1 MRYLF
6 TTFMLFCL
14 LAFQSIQA
22 QDKQVS
28 GKVTD
33 ADTGETLYGVN
44 IVVKGTTIGTI
55 SDFDGNYEMKVP
67 QSSATLVFSFVGYDP
82 VEQAIGSGGKIN
94 ASLKATS
101 FELNATT
108 ITSGRRKERALD
120 APASISVIEA
130 KQLKNVIA
138 PSPSDY
144 LTTASG
150 VDVMKTGLTGNAVV
164 VRGFNNVFGGSLL
177 TLVDYRIAAV
187 PSLRVNAQQMI
198 PSSPFDI
205 QRIEVLKGPAAA
217 MYGPNSANG
226 VVHIITES
234 PLDMKES
241 FRTTL
246 AAGAGIRAKI
256 DGILDDNVDDAK
268 PPLYD
273 DGNRYAITGTLR
285 HAGKALNT
293 KDGVKIGYKIS
304 GKYFT
309 GFDWQYDDPNEI
321 GTITD
326 INDPNYGKVIVLNK
340 QTAEGTVY
348 TNDTVPNLRDNE
360 ILNYNFEGRIDF
372 RFKKSME
379 LILTGGQ
386 NSFTGIE
393 MTGLSA
399 GQGKNW
405 RYSFGQARFI
415 WKNLF
420 AQAYINTSNAGE
432 TFLFRSGNLIID
444 KSKFMSG
451 QIQHS
456 TTLVQDRLKFIYGID
471 ALLTRPDTESTI
483 NGRNEDDD
491 NINEI
496 GGYLQG
502 DFKVSEKLNL
512 LLGGRLDKHTFVED
526 IFVSPRAAIVFKP
539 NYNTTLRATYNR
551 AFGSP
556 SALNTSLDILSGS
569 LPTGIQVRG
578 TGNRNGFIYSRDD
591 AGLPQYRTPASAFFG
606 QPTSTYYNLGSD
618 NGATA
623 GYKLIVTGLSNGLKQ
638 IIEDR
643 GLPIAPWVVDSIVAK
658 ILPPSLTGVGSKVRM
673 LNLATREFDEVDP
686 STIADFGSVKNSITE
701 TYELG
706 YKGIIKN
713 KFLVTADAYYTR
725 IKDFVSPLVLRTPNV
740 FLDPASLGAYVAPLI
755 TANMANPA
763 NVAYAA
769 VVSLALDTAQVVNGI
784 TVNGNSNGTGT
795 DELIT
800 LITTAGAIAPYGT
813 INPTSWDDPAMLLT
827 YANVGDVKVWGAELG
842 GTYIVNDNVR
852 IGLNYGFVSDD
863 EFEYEVGEETYTLAL
878 NAPRNKVQT
887 AIDYSVPK
895 IGLDVG
901 LKYRWLQS
909 FPVNT
914 GVYVGDVDAANIV
927 DLSLG
932 YALPFS
938 KNTQLSLS
946 VQNVLGTK
954 YRSVVGAPQIGRF
967 TLFQIA
973 HTFRSK
979 N

>member
-6 TTFMLFCL
+6 TTL
-14 LAFQSIQA
+14 LLICFVAFQSIKA
-22 QDKQVS
+22 QDIQVS

-33 ADTGETLYGVN
+33 GDTGEALYGVN

-67 QSSATLVFSFVGYDP
+67 RGSTSLVFSFVGYDLI
-82 VEQAIGSGGKIN
+82 EQEIGNGGKFDI
-94 ASLKATS
+94 ALKPTS

-130 KQLKNVIA
+130 KQLKNVVTA
-138 PSPSDY
+138 SPSDY

-198 PSSPFDI
+198 PTSPFDI

-246 AAGAGIRAKI
+246 AAGVGLRSKV

-273 DGNRYAITGTLR
+273 DGSRHAITGTLR
-285 HAGKALNT
+285 HAGKAMNK

-326 INDPNYGKVIVLNK
+326 INDPNYGKVIVLNR
-340 QTAEGTVY
+340 QTAEGTIY

-360 ILNYNFEGRIDF
+360 IINYNFEGRVDF
-372 RFKKSME
+372 RFKKNME
-379 LILTGGQ
+379 LIFTGGQ

-393 MTGLSA
+393 MTGLGA

-405 RYSFGQARFI
+405 RYTFGQARFI

-432 TFLFRSGNLIID
+432 TYLYRSGNLIID
-444 KSKFMSG
+444 KSKFISG

-456 TTLVQDRLKFIYGID
+456 STLVQDRLKLIYGVD

-496 GGYLQG
+496 GGYLQA
-502 DFKVSEKLNL
+502 DFKVIDKLNL
-512 LLGGRLDKHTFVED
+512 LLGGRVDKHTFVED
-526 IFVSPRAAIVFKP
+526 VFVSPRAAVVFKP

-556 SALNTSLDILSGS
+556 SALNTSLDILSGA

-578 TGNRNGFIYSRDD
+578 TGNRDGFFYSRDD
-591 AGLPQYRTPASAFFG
+591 GGLPQYRTPASALFG
-606 QPTSTYYNLGSD
+606 LPTSTYYNLGSD

-623 GYKLIVTGLSNGLKQ
+623 GYQLIVTGLSNGLKQ

-658 ILPPSLTGVGSKVRM
+658 ILPASLTGVGSKVRM

-686 STIADFGSVKNSITE
+686 STIADFGSVKNSTTE

-713 KFLVTADAYYTR
+713 KLLITADAYYTK

-740 FLDPASLGAYVAPLI
+740 FLDPVSLNQYIAPLI
-755 TANMANPA
+755 TENMANPA

-813 INPTSWDDPAMLLT
+813 INPTSWNDPAMLLT
-827 YANVGDVKVWGAELG
+827 YANVGNVKVWGAELG
-842 GTYIVNDNVR
+842 GTYFVNDNFR
-852 IGLNYGFVSDD
+852 IGLNYAFVSDD

-878 NAPRNKVQT
+878 NAPRNKIQT
-887 AIDYSVPK
+887 AIDYSLTK
-895 IGLDVG
+895 IGLDIG
-901 LKYRWLQS
+901 LKYRWLQA

-927 DLSLG
+927 DLALG

-938 KNTQLSLS
+938 KDTQISLS